1 MELKKINAPM
11 IIKSWS
17 RTKRKLKNQNHQDQ
31 DKLREA
37 REEMEEQAGEQL
49 QQEQEELFGTQ
60 GTMEDGAQDQG
71 TELTGQQ
78 DQDPDQM
85 EGATSQ
91 GKERRRRMM
100 QGWG

>member
-1 MELKKINAPM
+1 M

-17 RTKRKLKNQNHQDQ
+17 RIKRKLKNWNHQ
-31 DKLREA
+31 DKLRETK
-37 REEMEEQAGEQL
+37 EEVEDQAGEQP
-49 QQEQEELFGTQ
+49 QQEQEDTSGTQ
-60 GTMEDGAQDQG
+60 GTMEVREQDQE

-91 GKERRRRMM
+91 GKEKKRRTML
-100 QGWG
+100 GWQ

>member
-1 MELKKINAPM
+1 M

-17 RTKRKLKNQNHQDQ
+17 RTKRKLKSRNHQ
-31 DKLREA
+31 DKLRETK
-37 REEMEEQAGEQL
+37 EEVEEQPGEQH
-49 QQEQEELFGTQ
+49 QQEQEQEELSETQ
-60 GTMEDGAQDQG
+60 GTMEDGEQDQE

-78 DQDPDQM
+78 DQDPYQM

-100 QGWG
+100 PGWQ

>member
-1 MELKKINAPM
+1 MKIKGPM

-17 RTKRKLKNQNHQDQ
+17 RTRRKLKSRNHQDQ
-31 DKLREA
+31 NKLRETK
-37 REEMEEQAGEQL
+37 EEVEEQQGEQH
-49 QQEQEELFGTQ
+49 QQDQEESSGTQ
-60 GTMEDGAQDQG
+60 GTIEDGEQDQE

-91 GKERRRRMM
+91 GKEKKRRTIP
-100 QGWG
+100 GWQ